1 MMTLSGRDRRALILL
16 AAAAAFSLAV
26 YFWPQGSAV
35 EIVTPRAD
43 SIPAA
48 ERRLARLRGLAA
60 TIPARQ
66 AVLAEAK
73 KDLEAR
79 EKGLLN
85 AETSS
90 QAQAAMLQLIR
101 KLAREQSP
109 PVEISQTELG
119 AIAPFGQDYGEALVT
134 VSYTCRIEQLVNLM
148 ADLSAQPEMVA
159 TRDLIVRAADPK
171 QKTVF
176 VRMALSGVVPKRLA
190 PERKEGGLF

>member
-1 MMTLSGRDRRALILL
+1 MTLSGRDRRALILL

>member
-1 MMTLSGRDRRALILL
+1 MMVSERDRRALILL
-16 AAAAAFSLAV
+16 AGAAAFSLAV

>member
-1 MMTLSGRDRRALILL
+1 MMVSERDRRALILL
-16 AAAAAFSLAV
+16 AGAAAFSLAV

-35 EIVTPRAD
+35 EIVAPRAD

-48 ERRLARLRGLAA
+48 ERRLARLRELAA
-60 TIPARQ
+60 TVPARQ

-85 AETSS
+85 AETAS

-109 PVEISQTELG
+109 PVEITQTELG
-119 AIAPFGQDYGEALVT
+119 AIAPLGQDYGEALVT
-134 VSYTCRIEQLVNLM
+134 VSYICRIEQLVNLM
-148 ADLSAQPEMVA
+148 ADLSAQPELVA
-159 TRDLIVRAADPK
+159 TRDLLVRAADPK